1 MSRRSRLA
9 ASLALAVA
17 LIAGAAVAQQP
28 QPQPAPPPQPGVPAG
43 HPPILPLEQTKPGAF
58 QAPQRQPGVPPG
70 RPIGP
75 GGQQFPPG
83 RGPGPGGAGRMI
95 PVPGQGGRA
104 PAAAAP
110 APAPKPEFCP
120 GHGPM
125 DAPHHINWW
134 RGLIGVNNEAAE
146 KGGLSSLLWRYHNN
160 ADPCDPKNEP
170 PPFLASLINFSALLF
185 ILYRF
190 GKKPL
195 AEGLK
200 KRRQTIMQE
209 IENAAR
215 LKAEA
220 ERRMKEIQAK
230 LKRLSETRTELKADY
245 AAQAEAERK
254 NMLAEMEER
263 RARMRR
269 DAEFRIEQELKE
281 ARSILLQEA
290 VRGAAG
296 AAEELVRKHVSAT
309 DQQRLADEYLSSF
322 PVAIGSSSSPS
333 TAKPASQTTGAS
345 T

>member
-17 LIAGAAVAQQP
+17 LLAGAAVAQQP
-28 QPQPAPPPQPGVPAG
+28 QPPPQPDVPPG
-43 HPPILPLEQTKPGAF
+43 HPPILPLEKTKPGAF
-58 QAPQRQPGVPPG
+58 QPPQRQPGVPPG

-83 RGPGPGGAGRMI
+83 RGPGPGGPGRMI
-95 PVPGQGGRA
+95 PVPGPGGRA
-104 PAAAAP
+104 PAAAP

-160 ADPCDPKNEP
+160 VDPCDTKNQP

-209 IENAAR
+209 IENAAQ
-215 LKAEA
+215 LKKAAEQ
-220 ERRMKEIQAK
+220 RMKEIQAK
-230 LKRLSETRTELKADY
+230 LKRLSETREELKADY

-281 ARSILLQEA
+281 ARSVLLQEA
-290 VRGAAG
+290 VRGAAS
-296 AAEELVRKHVSAT
+296 AAEQLVRQHVSAA
-309 DQQRLADEYLSSF
+309 DQQRLADEYLSAF
-322 PVAIGSSSSPS
+322 PVAIGSTSSSLG
-333 TAKPASQTTGAS
+333 ARPASQSTGAS